1 MGSRNGLS
9 ICKVPWELEMKDE
22 MQVQSII
29 ILMTPDSC
37 WAVPCGSVWTLERA
51 LMNVNHDSSQ
61 EMQGM
66 LATA

>member
-1 MGSRNGLS
+1 
-9 ICKVPWELEMKDE
+9 MKGK

-29 ILMTPDSC
+29 ILMTPDSR
-37 WAVPCGSVWTLERA
+37 WAVPRGSVWTLEHA

-61 EMQGM
+61 EMQEM

>member
-1 MGSRNGLS
+1 
-9 ICKVPWELEMKDE
+9 MKGE

-29 ILMTPDSC
+29 ILMMPDSR
-37 WAVPCGSVWTLERA
+37 WAMPCGSVWTLEHA

-66 LATA
+66 LETA